1 MASLKSHELS
11 LIIPY
16 GVVSW
21 MLERFREM
29 LGNLLI
35 KLNIVILMEDKALK
49 CCREIFYYRK
59 SDDPD
64 WSKWKSIDGKMFWEW
79 TAAEVGCH
87 YK

>member
-1 MASLKSHELS
+1 
-11 LIIPY
+11 
-16 GVVSW
+16 

-64 WSKWKSIDGKMFWEW
+64 
-79 TAAEVGCH
+79 
-87 YK
+87 